1 MEQPAWRRRYAI
13 EERPLA
19 PRDYDVPVGWW
30 GWNWEPPIPM
40 SITEIVRAGNM
51 DTRTAALCGM
61 TIAAHGSMLIAAEHP
76 HSGKTTTLT
85 ALLDYLPISTRRVF
99 IRGWSETFDY
109 VKQTKASETLLLAN
123 ELSSHLPVYLWG
135 PKAVKVFETLREG
148 YALGSTLHADTAE
161 EAVTQLTGELGVE
174 PADLARVHLLMVMR
188 IYNTTRGGHAR
199 RVVSLHRLG
208 SAPQGVTMTPLV
220 TYDEAADR
228 HTHARDA
235 EAALLADIRGESR
248 EAVAA
253 ELDRRATA
261 LDSLIKLG
269 TFDIPEVRAALA
281 ADRGERVPISL
292 RGDPVN
298 G

>member
-61 TIAAHGSMLIAAEHP
+61 TIEAHGSMLIAAEHP

-85 ALLDYLPISTRRVF
+85 ALLDYLPLSVRRIF

-109 VKQTKASETLLLAN
+109 LRQTEPERTLLLAN

-161 EAVTQLTGELGVE
+161 EAVTQLTGELGVAPE
-174 PADLARVHLLMVMR
+174 DLARVHLLMVMR
-188 IYNTTRGGHAR
+188 IYATTRGGHAR

-208 SAPQGVTMTPLV
+208 AAPNGVAMTVLV
-220 TYDEAADR
+220 THDDDSDR
-228 HTHARDA
+228 HTHAREA
-235 EAALLADIRGESR
+235 EVQLLAELRGESR
-248 EAVAA
+248 DAAAA
-253 ELDRRATA
+253 ELDRRIAV
-261 LDSLIKLG
+261 LDQLIARG
-269 TFDIPEVRAALA
+269 TYDIPPVRAALA
-281 ADRGERVPISL
+281 ADRGENAPMSL